1 MGAPYI
7 DPSALQELPDYPP
20 DLVELERLLQYWH
33 PSPLQERALVW
44 LEHVAC
50 DEGHA
55 LPKLGVARLELGKE
69 SRPVQDWHL
78 RVGEHHVEWLLLE
91 LVEGLRPVQR
101 RVQLVPFG
109 LEEVDQHAGHVRFVV
124 DDQNPLGAEQV
135 PALILPDLGRAG
147 R

>member
-1 MGAPYI
+1 MRAPYI
-7 DPSALQELPDYPP
+7 DPSTLQELPDYPP
-20 DLVELERLLQYWH
+20 DLVELERLLQYRH
-33 PSPLQERALVW
+33 PRPLQERALVW
-44 LEHVAC
+44 LEHIAC

-55 LPKLGVARLELGKE
+55 PPEFGVAQLERSKE
-69 SRPVQDWHL
+69 SLPVEDRHL
-78 RVGEHHVEWLLLE
+78 RVGEYHVEWSLLE
-91 LVEGLRPVQR
+91 LLKGLRPVQR
-101 RVQLVPFG
+101 GVQLVPFG